1 MKSHL
6 TIKVITTTLYKK
18 PTDTH
23 LYLHYTSSHHSPSK
37 TKGPYGQFLRLRR
50 ICTYNSDFQE
60 NSEKLITYYMKRDY
74 PEKALR
80 KHYKRA
86 SQYTQDQLL
95 EVKPKD
101 SIETPVMV
109 TNYNPFNLSIKQI
122 IHNNWNIISNS
133 PDCGTLF
140 KDKPVIGFRRLPNL
154 RNILTNASITY
165 PLVESGKIDLK
176 PMICTRLG
184 KCTYCPL
191 INKINTV
198 ICNFTDKSHQTK
210 DLPKRITCE
219 LNNIIYLISCK
230 KCHKHYVGETSRAFR
245 KRMYEHKASVQRD
258 GQITPVSRH
267 FKSEGHTHKDMKFL
281 VLEWC
286 TPNFEASN
294 TARRRRFELSW
305 IFKLHCLAPIGINQ
319 FV

>member
-1 MKSHL
+1 
-6 TIKVITTTLYKK
+6 
-18 PTDTH
+18 
-23 LYLHYTSSHHSPSK
+23 
-37 TKGPYGQFLRLRR
+37 
-50 ICTYNSDFQE
+50 
-60 NSEKLITYYMKRDY
+60 
-74 PEKALR
+74 
-80 KHYKRA
+80 
-86 SQYTQDQLL
+86 
-95 EVKPKD
+95 
-101 SIETPVMV
+101 MV
-109 TNYNPFNLSIKQI
+109 TNYNPSNPNIKQI

-154 RNILTNASITY
+154 RDILTNASITY
-165 PLVESGKIDLK
+165 PLVESGKIDSK
-176 PMICTRLG
+176 PTICTRLG

-191 INKINTV
+191 INIINTV
-198 ICNFTDKSHQTK
+198 ICNFTDKFHETK
-210 DLPKRITCE
+210 DLPKLITCE

-230 KCHKHYVGETSRAFR
+230 KCPKHYVGETSRAFR

-267 FKSEGHTHKDMKFL
+267 FKSEGHTHNDMKFS

-286 TPNFEASN
+286 TPKFEVSN
-294 TARRRRFELSW
+294 TARCRRLELSW